1 MRLSD
6 LRVYVIPAGWRNWLF
21 LKITLIGE
29 QDGWAEFTDSN
40 GSERTLLTCID
51 ELKKDIIGV
60 DFKDTQHMVSF
71 LRRKYRQSLP
81 GIIWKGISAI

>member
-60 DFKDTQHMVSF
+60 DFKTHSIWCLFCAENID
-71 LRRKYRQSLP
+71 SLFP
-81 GIIWKGISAI
+81 E